1 MDADVFFQAWSS
13 LCSDLFVQ
21 FLEKKNFSVISYS
34 TISIRFLSVDA
45 VVSFCELNNLNN
57 FLKLHVEHLITADL
71 FFQFLE
77 KHSMLPLWMRMLFFG
92 KLHNFPKRCMR
103 NSSCISFA
111 PPLMSARGI
120 AAVSALSGTGVGI
133 QRNCCGRF
141 FMFSFCLF
149 SAKNR

>member
-1 MDADVFFQAWSS
+1 MILHIAQSPMHAYHLIYLFNKFLGFYNKTFFFFSVDADVFFQAWSS

-57 FLKLHVEHLITADL
+57 FLKLHVEHLITTDL

-77 KHSMLPLWMRMLFFG
+77 KHSMLPLWMRML
-92 KLHNFPKRCMR
+92 
-103 NSSCISFA
+103 SFA
-111 PPLMSARGI
+111 NYTIFPSDACEI
-120 AAVSALSGTGVGI
+120 AVVYLL
-133 QRNCCGRF
+133 R
-141 FMFSFCLF
+141 LP
-149 SAKNR
+149 

>member
-45 VVSFCELNNLNN
+45 VVSFCELHNLNN
-57 FLKLHVEHLITADL
+57 FLMLHVEHLITTDL

-77 KHSMLPLWMRMLFFG
+77 KHSMLPLWMRML
-92 KLHNFPKRCMR
+92 
-103 NSSCISFA
+103 SFA
-111 PPLMSARGI
+111 NYTIFPSDACEV
-120 AAVSALSGTGVGI
+120 AVVYLL
-133 QRNCCGRF
+133 R
-141 FMFSFCLF
+141 LP
-149 SAKNR
+149 